1 MIKRVITIVLDGF
14 GVGEAPDAKNYGD
27 EGSNTLAGIYNNS
40 KLNIPN
46 LKKLGLY
53 NIESIGIDEKEDKT
67 LGVYG
72 KAEEQS
78 VGKNSPVGHW
88 EISGYITRD
97 GFKTYPNA
105 FPQELLEELKKEA
118 KLERNI
124 V

>member
-105 FPQELLEELKKEA
+105 FPQKLLEELKKEA